1 MKTLKIKIGNIP
13 TIVWGEKSDRVYIHV
28 HGKMSCK
35 EYAESFAK
43 IAEHKGYQT
52 LSFDLPEHG
61 ERNDNDYRCDI
72 WNGIHD
78 LSIIADYTFS
88 NWKNVS
94 LYASSLGAYFSL
106 NTYADKD
113 FTKCLF
119 HSPVLNMEYL
129 INQML
134 IWFDVTEERLC
145 VEKEIPTPID
155 TLRWDYYQ
163 YVKGHPIEKWSI
175 PTSILYGG
183 KDTLQSIDVIQ
194 EFVKAHSCKLRISQN
209 SEHPFMENEDMKIVH
224 EWLEENI

>member
-1 MKTLKIKIGNIP
+1 MIVQKIKIGNIP

-43 IAEHKGYQT
+43 IAEYRGYQT
-52 LSFDLPEHG
+52 ISFDLPEHG

-78 LSIIADYTFS
+78 LSTIADYTFS
-88 NWKNVS
+88 IWKNVS

-106 NTYADKD
+106 NTYADKN

-119 HSPVLNMEYL
+119 QSPILSMEYL
-129 INQML
+129 INQMF
-134 IWFDVTEERLC
+134 IWFDVTEERLYI
-145 VEKEIPTPID
+145 EKEIQTPID
-155 TLRWDYYQ
+155 TLSWEYYQ
-163 YVKGHPIEKWSI
+163 YVKEQPIKRWSI

-183 KDTLQSIDVIQ
+183 KDNLQSIDVIQ
-194 EFVKAHSCKLRISQN
+194 EFVKAHGCKLTISQS

-224 EWLEENI
+224 EWLVENI

>member
-1 MKTLKIKIGNIP
+1 MKVQKIKIGNIP

-35 EYAESFAK
+35 EYAESFAE

-52 LSFDLPEHG
+52 ISFDLAEHG

-106 NTYADKD
+106 NTYADKN
-113 FTKCLF
+113 FAKCLF
-119 HSPVLNMEYL
+119 QSPVLSMEYL

-145 VEKEIPTPID
+145 VEKEIATPID

-183 KDTLQSIDVIQ
+183 KDNLQSIDVIQ
-194 EFVKAHSCKLRISQN
+194 EFVKAHSCKLTISKN